1 MGWSS
6 CVSRTVG
13 VANSSSRRRRTS
25 RSSSAAR
32 APECE
37 AGKTSRAKITE
48 VLDQTARAIGARP
61 ASIEAWLG
69 PLYQTANRLAHLH
82 FLRANLSGHDAW
94 LIHVLFEDDASYRP
108 TTRSIS
114 ARSVQRGGGL
124 GGCRWP
130 KVDERWGLCEG
141 TGMARAPRCGCEV
154 VTAGRRSPTAGAA
167 LALLPIPSRSD
178 VAKLTEAGAQRLSH
192 SRTRGIQTGAHSRR
206 QEFSSGS
213 AAATSGSCDLA
224 PSAATDRKPT
234 AAALS
239 GFSIFMLSCAR
250 RRDSISAWIAHRAGT
265 RTGWGVGSAWNA
277 GLHWRRRVRHAGRPP
292 GRTIASA
299 QPVGRPSAAVLPRHS
314 RPPPGR

>member
-1 MGWSS
+1 MAAQS
-6 CVSRTVG
+6 CAIRLLTIAFRFPPTHAPRAFRRRSTRRHRPPYG
-13 VANSSSRRRRTS
+13 VVLASRRRDAYVDEDLMQGLVDLVAERVVV
-25 RSSSAAR
+25 RN
-32 APECE
+32 P
-37 AGKTSRAKITE
+37 
-48 VLDQTARAIGARP
+48 DPGA
-61 ASIEAWLG
+61 
-69 PLYQTANRLAHLH
+69 
-82 FLRANLSGHDAW
+82 
-94 LIHVLFEDDASYRP
+94 
-108 TTRSIS
+108 IS

-124 GGCRWP
+124 GGWRWA

-141 TGMARAPRCGCEV
+141 TGLARAPRCGCEV

-167 LALLPIPSRSD
+167 PALLPIPSRSD

-206 QEFSSGS
+206 QEFSFGS

-314 RPPPGR
+314 RPPPGP